1 MSKSHSQGE
10 LLLNE
15 KPRIL
20 IEADGSLNLDG
31 TATYCMLIEL
41 LMFNKIYKGNGQY
54 TEDVLRMYG

>member
-1 MSKSHSQGE
+1 M
-10 LLLNE
+10 LNE

-41 LMFNKIYKGNGQY
+41 LMFNKIYEGNGQY
-54 TEDVLRMYG
+54 TEDVLCMYG